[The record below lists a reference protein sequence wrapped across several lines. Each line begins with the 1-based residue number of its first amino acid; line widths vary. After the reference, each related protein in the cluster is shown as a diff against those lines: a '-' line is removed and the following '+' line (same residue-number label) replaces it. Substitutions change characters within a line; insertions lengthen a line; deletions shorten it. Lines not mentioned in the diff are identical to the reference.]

1 MKLKHIQRKKGE
13 LNLPLIYLMVGGACA
28 LFIYALYLLKRL
40 PQIPCVF
47 KTVTGYPCPT
57 CGSTRAVLDFFH
69 LDIVSAF
76 GWNPLVV
83 LGGIFFIAWVL
94 YGFYML
100 FSGKKVQVTLTKNE
114 SRFLRWGVVILF
126 FLNWIYLIA
135 AGI

>member
-1 MKLKHIQRKKGE
+1 
-13 LNLPLIYLMVGGACA
+13 MVGGACA

-76 GWNPLVV
+76 RWNPLVV
-83 LGGIFFIAWVL
+83 LGGIVFIAWVL

-126 FLNWIYLIA
+126 ILNWIYLIA
-135 AGI
+135 SGV